1 MQGKVGDLATQTQ
14 RIQRVERIRKE
25 KRMKLINVDAFRKD
39 HGMGECC
46 ADCKRNTR
54 DCNYDQDY
62 TLMDFCGWLDDAEI
76 VLDEHDLIELRH
88 RFGKWVEFVVRD
100 MISGKGERW
109 KMEGKVNETD

>member
-1 MQGKVGDLATQTQ
+1 
-14 RIQRVERIRKE
+14 
-25 KRMKLINVDAFRKD
+25 MKLINVDAFRKD
-39 HGMGECC
+39 HGMGEDC

-54 DCNYDQDY
+54 DCNYDRDY

-109 KMEGKVNETD
+109 KMEGKVNEADLCRDGTRDARSV